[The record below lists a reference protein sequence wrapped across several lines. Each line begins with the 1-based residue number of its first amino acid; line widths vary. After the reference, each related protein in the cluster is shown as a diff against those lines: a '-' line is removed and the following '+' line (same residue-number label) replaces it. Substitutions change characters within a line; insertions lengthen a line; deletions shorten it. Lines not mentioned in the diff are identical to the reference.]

1 MIVNGEKGNVKG
13 SGAPSKLIR
22 IPLFT
27 FSFLL
32 FTHLAQALIGEVKK
46 DPTDMLKQYLALDER
61 GARLDAISF
70 ETLKP
75 YIDWKEEP
83 AWGHSVVIS
92 QVKVIDDVKQW
103 EILGPIDVFIPVE
116 FTIVGHV
123 YWDSVTFI
131 LEPHTEVIKF
141 HVKGI
146 KDRWRIVD
154 PILPPHVGI
163 KHMLNRVR
171 LALAEEK
178 DGTRL
183 ATLTALR
190 EDLQKLK

>member
-1 MIVNGEKGNVKG
+1 MFLFSLVCV
-13 SGAPSKLIR
+13 
-22 IPLFT
+22 PLAA
-27 FSFLL
+27 L
-32 FTHLAQALIGEVKK
+32 ALIGEVKK
-46 DPTDMLKQYLALDER
+46 DPTDMLKQYITLDER

-83 AWGHSVVIS
+83 AWGHTVVIA
-92 QVKVIDDVKQW
+92 QATVIDDVKQW

-116 FTIVGHV
+116 FKIVGSV
-123 YWDSVTFI
+123 YWDSVTF
-131 LEPHTEVIKF
+131 LSEPRTEVVKF

-154 PILPPHVGI
+154 PILPPHVGV
-163 KHMLNRVR
+163 KHVLNRVR
-171 LALAEEK
+171 LALADEK
-178 DGTRL
+178 DQTRQ
-183 ATLTALR
+183 ATLTALK

>member
-1 MIVNGEKGNVKG
+1 MHGTGHKETGNSVSRRALTVIV
-13 SGAPSKLIR
+13 
-22 IPLFT
+22 LFT
-27 FSFLL
+27 VTVSLVPFSSL
-32 FTHLAQALIGEVKK
+32 ALIGEVKK
-46 DPTDMLKQYLALDER
+46 DPTDMLKQYVALDER

-83 AWGHSVVIS
+83 AWGHAVVIS
-92 QVKVIDDVKQW
+92 TATVIDDVKQW

-116 FTIVGHV
+116 FRIVGLV

-131 LEPHTEVIKF
+131 SEPHTELVKF
-141 HVKGI
+141 HIKGI

-154 PILPPHVGI
+154 PILPPHVGLKRMI
-163 KHMLNRVR
+163 NLVR
-171 LALAEEK
+171 QAIADEK

-190 EDLQKLK
+190 EDLGKTK

>member
-1 MIVNGEKGNVKG
+1 MTN
-13 SGAPSKLIR
+13 SKLKITSSVGWAVLGF
-22 IPLFT
+22 IFHFSLACLPLAA
-27 FSFLL
+27 L
-32 FTHLAQALIGEVKK
+32 ALIGEVKK
-46 DPTDMLKQYLALDER
+46 DPTDMLKQYITLDER

-83 AWGHSVVIS
+83 AWGHTVVIA
-92 QVKVIDDVKQW
+92 QATVIDDVKQW

-116 FTIVGHV
+116 FKIVGSV
-123 YWDSVTFI
+123 YWDSVTF
-131 LEPHTEVIKF
+131 LSEPRTEVVKF

-154 PILPPHVGI
+154 PILPPHVGV

-171 LALAEEK
+171 LALADEK
-178 DGTRL
+178 DQARQ
-183 ATLTALR
+183 ATLTALK